1 MCSDLI
7 WKGYDKA
14 DTLTFS
20 AFVLVNCQVECTTD
34 GETRVLQENI
44 RRYSKKT
51 SDDTLRQCPMIENI
65 LLAPLPQKHTQR
77 WDKEIF
83 IMLWLLCLLCTVTMG
98 SVLQQ
103 LISWAEGFST
113 VFTGEGEA
121 VDVMFSFDVLND
133 GLHVAFHSTHLAKI
147 WMIRYDVIR

>member
-44 RRYSKKT
+44 QENIRRYSKKT

-65 LLAPLPQKHTQR
+65 LLAPIPQKIPNGGT
-77 WDKEIF
+77 KGY
-83 IMLWLLCLLCTVTMG
+83 LLCYDFFVFF
-98 SVLQQ
+98 VL
-103 LISWAEGFST
+103 
-113 VFTGEGEA
+113 
-121 VDVMFSFDVLND
+121 
-133 GLHVAFHSTHLAKI
+133 
-147 WMIRYDVIR
+147 